1 MVHGA
6 AQFYRLL
13 SNHCEGSDTHLAFG
27 RMRVVQCL
35 LVTEASLISPAQRL
49 QRVRGGASTLA
60 EQVIAREL
68 GERGEGSQALNMMM
82 QGMVSMMSSGRS
94 SNGQRWAS
102 R

>member
-1 MVHGA
+1 M
-6 AQFYRLL
+6 
-13 SNHCEGSDTHLAFG
+13 
-27 RMRVVQCL
+27 
-35 LVTEASLISPAQRL
+35 
-49 QRVRGGASTLA
+49 A

-68 GERGEGSQALNMMM
+68 AELGEGNQALNMMM